1 MRILRELGYV
11 ENQNF
16 DIVYRSS
23 GGNQDRLPTL
33 AEELAQRKPDV
44 MPLPSQLPFQQGK
57 QHPQI
62 ATDGCGRGGDDR
74 RSDCALPYRV
84 RPRSII
90 LGMRSARFA
99 IGGAA
104 GVHGQRYLQES
115 PAHSIDRTI
124 TKTP

>member
-1 MRILRELGYV
+1 L
-11 ENQNF
+11 
-16 DIVYRSS
+16 S
-23 GGNQDRLPTL
+23 
-33 AEELAQRKPDV
+33 
-44 MPLPSQLPFQQGK
+44 SQLPFQQGK

-62 ATDGCGRGGDDR
+62 ATDGCGQGGDNR

-90 LGMRSARFA
+90 LEMRSARFA

-104 GVHGQRYLQES
+104 GVGGQRYLQES

-124 TKTP
+124 REVNHDRFRRKDDHS

>member
-1 MRILRELGYV
+1 LAV
-11 ENQNF
+11 F
-16 DIVYRSS
+16 
-23 GGNQDRLPTL
+23 GNQGTAGNDTDGGL
-33 AEELAQRKPDV
+33 
-44 MPLPSQLPFQQGK
+44 SQQGK

-62 ATDGCGRGGDDR
+62 ATDGCGQGGDDR

-104 GVHGQRYLQES
+104 GVRGQRYLQES